1 MRMHIGKLW
10 TAREVV
16 LVRYHCW
23 PIKAGQHA
31 VEIEVMV
38 KVYLYGW
45 FAMFSY

>member
-1 MRMHIGKLW
+1 MHVEILR

-16 LVRYHCW
+16 LVRYHGW

-31 VEIEVMV
+31 VEIEVIV